1 MVLIRCALE
10 RCFRVGPA
18 WGMSTQGV
26 PWEGLRATLGVK
38 AKMALGARGV
48 LYMYVRSTIR
58 FLPSQTINRIPKKK
72 KKKVFSFSN
81 LPSSNYSVYLI
92 YVLIIICILIFY
104 RSLKKCLKD
113 RICAFNT
120 LCILWTLTTLKT
132 LLIS

>member
-38 AKMALGARGV
+38 AKMALRARGV

-58 FLPSQTINRIPKKK
+58 FLPSRTINRIPKKK

-81 LPSSNYSVYLI
+81 LPSSNYSVCLI

-104 RSLKKCLKD
+104 RSLKKCLID